1 MKIPFDAEGRRVAGV
16 CAVAA
21 VAILSLGS
29 QGTVAQDVNVKNL
42 AVFTGQCRLQIVQG
56 FFPCNPKVAYAQLA
70 NGRSL
75 LTFQKDATVFTLS
88 GGSDRQP
95 NLQNY
100 YLSIDTLR
108 LNRGKRQEAE
118 DRGMEGECHFS
129 LNNDATVFY
138 YVKCDVYNRAK
149 GSMYNFYLE
158 HITHT
163 DHKRL

>member
-1 MKIPFDAEGRRVAGV
+1 MVKVAGIS
-16 CAVAA
+16 AVAA
-21 VAILSLGS
+21 VAILWIGL
-29 QGTVAQDVNVKNL
+29 QGTMAQELNVKNL

-56 FFPCNPKVAYAQLA
+56 FFPCNPKVAYAQLG

-75 LTFQKDATVFTLS
+75 LTFQKDAVVFTLS
-88 GGSDRQP
+88 GGRDRQP

-108 LNRGKRQEAE
+108 MSKGKGQEAE

-129 LNNDATVFY
+129 LNNGATVFY

-163 DHKRL
+163 DHKSF